1 MKRGEATLGNHEDEK
16 LLVAVDGSED
26 RWAGEHAA
34 RLAKSLGAGLFVLR
48 IVDTHKAFRARVHYA
63 RILSELDLETR
74 SVVERIGELAGELGV
89 EYEERSIRSN
99 HPRRDLVRVAEELR
113 PTLVVVGARGT
124 SVVDRV
130 WEGERLRQRPQARRV
145 PGAGRRP
152 GRRARGGGERKR
164 LGQRPTRGKGV
175 HVNPQGGEAC
185 GVPGVTSGPRK
196 TAGRR

>member
-1 MKRGEATLGNHEDEK
+1 MKRREPTRGNPEQPPV
-16 LLVAVDGSED
+16 LVAVDGSED

-74 SVVERIGELAGELGV
+74 SVAERIGELAGELGV
-89 EYEERSIRSN
+89 EYEERTIRSN

-130 WEGERLRQRPQARRV
+130 WIGNACGSVLKRAGCPVLVVGPEGAPVAQARENAS
-145 PGAGRRP
+145 GNASGR
-152 GRRARGGGERKR
+152 GRAS
-164 LGQRPTRGKGV
+164 T
-175 HVNPQGGEAC
+175 
-185 GVPGVTSGPRK
+185 
-196 TAGRR
+196 